1 MSTNLLFAFL
11 CYYIFICINL
21 LEFLKQISC
30 RQVSLKFVA
39 EDDSDLLSSCLHFH
53 TAIIDMS
60 QPAHPRSHIF
70 MNPLD
75 SLIFF
80 KTTILISSYE
90 LHPRDLF
97 SFSFYVKNTWIP
109 FHLLKVGLGLTPTF
123 SVELSRTICGQRSLT
138 SPSPCYLENTNMVL
152 KVRKIPLPSLLFIS
166 LILTSSQGSHQ
177 VPVSSFFLFVC
188 VMNLRL

>member
-1 MSTNLLFAFL
+1 
-11 CYYIFICINL
+11 
-21 LEFLKQISC
+21 
-30 RQVSLKFVA
+30 
-39 EDDSDLLSSCLHFH
+39 
-53 TAIIDMS
+53 
-60 QPAHPRSHIF
+60 

-152 KVRKIPLPSLLFIS
+152 EGQENPAPVPSVHFPHSNLLTGQPPGSCFFILLVRVCYEFEVIVLYAHAERKGSPCALLGV
-166 LILTSSQGSHQ
+166 Q
-177 VPVSSFFLFVC
+177 SFRVY
-188 VMNLRL
+188 